1 MNAALASTRYVS
13 DSVTTAPSGRL
24 LVMLY
29 DRLLLELDRGEQEL
43 RSGTPGS
50 EHLLRAQ
57 DILLELRGNL
67 NLDSWSGA
75 RGLAD
80 IYAFVLTELIA
91 ANIGRDPD
99 RVMVSRALI
108 SPLRDAWAEVALQL
122 ATGAL
127 SPELV

>member
-29 DRLLLELDRGEQEL
+29 DRLLLELDRGEQDL
-43 RSGTPGS
+43 RAGTAGS

-57 DILLELRGNL
+57 DILLELRADL

-80 IYAFVLTELIA
+80 LYAFLISELIG
-91 ANIGRDPD
+91 ANVSRNPD
-99 RVMVSRALI
+99 RVTVSRSLI
-108 SPLRDAWAEVALQL
+108 KPLRDAWAQAALQL
-122 ATGAL
+122 A
-127 SPELV
+127 SEPE